1 MALAPEDAMR
11 RIDLQLAHVWMVRAF
26 LKHSEEAQEDDE
38 VAAIHRDLYDVMLA
52 VGPAHHS
59 GDGRQY
65 LQVLAKKLG
74 KLKRAARAFSELQP
88 QVSTHTNF
96 QMAVR
101 SLAAAVDS
109 VEAILGELN

>member
-38 VAAIHRDLYDVMLA
+38 LAAIHRDLYDVMLA
-52 VGPAHHS
+52 VGAPLGSSDAQ
-59 GDGRQY
+59 QY
-65 LQVLAKKLG
+65 LHIVAKKIG
-74 KLKRAARAFSELQP
+74 KLKRAANAFCELQP

-101 SLAAAVDS
+101 SLAAAVS
-109 VEAILGELN
+109 SIEAVLGGSS